1 VNDGND
7 DAQSQPDNSKHL
19 TGAPRS
25 RKESAIEWDLTMSSM
40 KITLNQNP
48 LFSWESDQDT
58 IDRILEDFPRAAE
71 VGGRTPEA
79 FAGDILK
86 RLPDVLRSDDD
97 VMQEIATMGV
107 LWWILQFETSNA
119 EHPGKGACHRSAVAA
134 GCDLRRSPR

>member
-1 VNDGND
+1 
-7 DAQSQPDNSKHL
+7 
-19 TGAPRS
+19 
-25 RKESAIEWDLTMSSM
+25 M

-119 EHPGKGACHRSAVAA
+119 EHPGKVADYAA
-134 GCDLRRSPR
+134 GTDFKAHLTLTRSGGTIKLTTIIQERFGKLDS